1 MSKRKKPTT
10 QEQAKQ
16 IKKDIDEL
24 RKQWDHLDEE
34 CYQTDKQTKVSL
46 QIRKAREKLKK
57 LTDEDY

>member
-1 MSKRKKPTT
+1 MSKRKKPPI
-10 QEQAKQ
+10 EERAKQ

-34 CYQTDKQTKVSL
+34 SYRTDKQAKVSR

-57 LTDEDY
+57 LADVDY